1 MNFILDRLREP
12 STFAGVAAFL
22 AGVGIFGLS
31 ENEWNQIFGAVAS
44 VAGVVA
50 MFMRD
55 SGLPKPAQ
63 PQGSRETKTGQEQ
76 KPTEQWPFDQ

>member
-44 VAGVVA
+44 VAGVLA

-55 SGLPKPAQ
+55 GPSSRASE
-63 PQGSRETKTGQEQ
+63 PQTKDNTRQRL
-76 KPTEQWPFDQ
+76 D

>member
-1 MNFILDRLREP
+1 MTFILDRLREP

-50 MFMRD
+50 VFMRD
-55 SGLPKPAQ
+55 SGSPEPAQ
-63 PQGSRETKTGQEQ
+63 PQGSSETKTRQEQ
-76 KPTEQWPFDQ
+76 KPTERWPFDQ

>member
-1 MNFILDRLREP
+1 MSFIFDRLREP

-22 AGVGIFGLS
+22 AGVGLFGLS

-55 SGLPKPAQ
+55 SGSSEPAQ
-63 PQGSRETKTGQEQ
+63 AQGSGETEKGKQP
-76 KPTEQWPFDQ
+76 KPTEQWPFDK